1 MTAFLDSSNITVTE
15 VTNIVASIK
24 ASIVEAVPKL
34 QVLVGLNA
42 SVILAPLT
50 GDGDL
55 TLPEIATIVSGD
67 LEVRLII

>member
-50 GDGDL
+50 GDVDL